1 MIPQISAIMDVT
13 GSYFTVLLI
22 EPATHLSLAE
32 ITKTSTPMGMVVNV
46 T

>member
-1 MIPQISAIMDVT
+1 MIPQISAIVDVT
-13 GSYFTVLLI
+13 GLYFTVLLS

-32 ITKTSTPMGMVVNV
+32 ITKPSTPLGMVVNV